1 MTATLAAIFTS
12 SFVIALSGALMPG
25 PVLTITITES
35 TRRGPWAGPLM
46 MLGHGILELFLIG
59 LLLAGLAPFLSRGGV
74 FVAVSIVGGAI
85 LLGMGIMMLKNL
97 PSLTLH
103 NTGEQRGS
111 SNLVLTGIVMSVANP
126 YWLIWWATIGL
137 GYIMYAMQFGIAG
150 VIAFFVGHIF
160 ADLAWYSLVSYG
172 VAKGTHFM
180 SDRMYRGLIG
190 FCGGFLV
197 LFSVYFFYSGI
208 TGL

>member
-25 PVLTITITES
+25 PVLTVTITES

-85 LLGMGIMMLKNL
+85 LLGMGIMMLRNL

-103 NTGEQRGS
+103 NTGEQRSS

-150 VIAFFVGHIF
+150 VIAFFVGHIS

-197 LFSVYFFYSGI
+197 LFSGYFFYSGI